1 LLKYFEAMAIL
12 ESGCLEDLQTGL
24 NILQTMRDNNPDP
37 PAFVLFGLAKY
48 SLRLRR
54 PNSEIEELAMMS
66 KNAEAADL
74 DPYPFPG
81 FETFLPETVCSDCRS
96 AMADDLLQEVKV
108 PPISTTI
115 CRLENCFEIT
125 QTELFEPR

>member
-1 LLKYFEAMAIL
+1 MAIL
-12 ESGCLEDLQTGL
+12 ESRCLEDLQTGL
-24 NILQTMRDNNPDP
+24 NILHNMQDNIPDP
-37 PAFVLFGLAKY
+37 PAFVLFGLARY